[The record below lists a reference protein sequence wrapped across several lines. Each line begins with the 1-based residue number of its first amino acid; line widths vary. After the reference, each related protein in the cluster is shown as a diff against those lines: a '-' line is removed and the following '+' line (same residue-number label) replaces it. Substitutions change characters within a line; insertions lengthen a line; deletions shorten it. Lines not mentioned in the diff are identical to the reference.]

1 MTTYDSEEL
10 HDVIVALAEAKCV
23 PTTHSGSTVPAL
35 ERMLN
40 DQRLV
45 KLKPYLLKK
54 KVPEELCNT
63 GDELLDGYFSALV
76 NPITNHELATRLFK
90 KLKEPLIQKNPQN
103 DEAVIKFA
111 GNVDHVADHVRYHLI
126 DNFDRIDDNEWDFN
140 EIAKRL
146 ERLSNKRLRAKC

>member
-10 HDVIVALAEAKCV
+10 HTVIVALAEAKCV
-23 PTTHSGSTVPAL
+23 PATRSGSTIPAL
-35 ERMLN
+35 EHMLN

-45 KLKPYLLKK
+45 KLKPYLLKE

-63 GDELLDGYFSALV
+63 GDELLDGYFSAPV
-76 NPITNHELATRLFK
+76 NPITNHELAIRLFK

-111 GNVDHVADHVRYHLI
+111 GDVDHVADHVRYHMA
-126 DNFDRIDDNEWDFN
+126 DNFDRINDNEWDFN

-146 ERLSNKRLRAKC
+146 EKLINKRLGVKG

>member
-10 HDVIVALAEAKCV
+10 HTIIVALAEAKCV
-23 PTTHSGSTVPAL
+23 PATRSGSTIPAL

-40 DQRLV
+40 DQRLA
-45 KLKPYLLKK
+45 KLKPYLLKEK
-54 KVPEELCNT
+54 ASETLCNT

-76 NPITNHELATRLFK
+76 NPITNHELATRLYK
-90 KLKEPLIQKNPQN
+90 KLKEPLDQNNPQN

-111 GNVDHVADHVRYHLI
+111 GDVDHVADSVRYHMT
-126 DNFDRIDDNEWDFN
+126 DNFDRINDNEWDFN

-146 ERLSNKRLRAKC
+146 EKLINKRFGAKG